1 MLDDNGQPMH
11 SMIALYW
18 KAGEYVEICEEYFD
32 KLSFCFFFLQE

>member
-18 KAGEYVEICEEYFD
+18 KAGEYVKKSLVY
-32 KLSFCFFFLQE
+32 LLRFFL